1 MYINT
6 IANIARNGR
15 RRSYALLCYARM
27 RTRTPQ
33 GEWFTRDDYYNFQVQ
48 KIEKSKIQ
56 DYTIRLAQAGL
67 LERHPNKTLWRIT
80 TDGIKSIP
88 VIEQKMHK
96 LNPHGNSTR
105 EEARLDRQRRL
116 QKEEE
121 KILTN
126 LLAKATIP
134 KKQKRAP
141 NFFGKHPQQ
150 SPTR

>member
-15 RRSYALLCYARM
+15 RRSYALLCYARL
-27 RTRTPQ
+27 RTRMSQ

-88 VIEQKMHK
+88 AIERKMYQM
-96 LNPHGNSTR
+96 NSHGNSNNN
-105 EEARLDRQRRL
+105 ENEKNRQNRL
-116 QKEEE
+116 QQEET
-121 KILTN
+121 KILN
-126 LLAKATIP
+126 ELLTKATIP
-134 KKQKRAP
+134 KTQKRAP

-150 SPTR
+150 SPAR

>member
-1 MYINT
+1 MPINT
-6 IANIARNGR
+6 IINIARNGR

-48 KIEKSKIQ
+48 KIEKTKIK

-80 TDGIKSIP
+80 PIGIQAIP

-105 EEARLDRQRRL
+105 EEAKQERIRRL

-126 LLAKATIP
+126 LMTQATIP

-141 NFFGKHPQQ
+141 NFLEKLASTVLP
-150 SPTR
+150 